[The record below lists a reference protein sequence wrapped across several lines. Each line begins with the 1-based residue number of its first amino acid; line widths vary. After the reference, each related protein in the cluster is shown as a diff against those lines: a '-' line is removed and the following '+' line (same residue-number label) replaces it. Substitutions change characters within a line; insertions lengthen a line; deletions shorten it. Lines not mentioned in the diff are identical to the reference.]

1 MRIVLD
7 TLHQNY
13 GWWFNFTGQGWWNSL
28 VTFGRSNMVLSGHCL
43 FWTWLSWLSMSPIF
57 NYQNTINNVAVYC
70 VRIVLRLAGTTCETF
85 ICFICMLCFMLW
97 WIYSIRYC
105 QQVRVTVHWIVP
117 FLCCCRC
124 YNCGDFGNHM
134 AAKCPHGPLPKR
146 CHSCK
151 STDHLIADCPEKDN
165 SRRSGSNG
173 SRSGDHGNDSNGNEG
188 FSGMGQGLVWPQG
201 L

>member
-1 MRIVLD
+1 MATWAGAEEAGGGGRKKGRCKWYNVVKGWGFITPDDKTIAEVFV
-7 TLHQNY
+7 HQSVIHK
-13 GWWFNFTGQGWWNSL
+13 TGFRSL
-28 VTFGRSNMVLSGHCL
+28 EEGEEVEFEYNVSKKGLEAIYVCGPGGSECKGSAKRPLSRKKYRK
-43 FWTWLSWLSMSPIF
+43 I
-57 NYQNTINNVAVYC
+57 
-70 VRIVLRLAGTTCETF
+70 
-85 ICFICMLCFMLW
+85 
-97 WIYSIRYC
+97 
-105 QQVRVTVHWIVP
+105 
-117 FLCCCRC
+117 RC

-188 FSGMGQGLVWPQG
+188 FSGMGQGLV
-201 L
+201 